1 MIDFVQLSKTPCV
14 FRKVTPGIF
23 YEGEMSRKHFD
34 LETLAHLLHFQK
46 SLFSRKESLP
56 KKITTAT
63 NQKNKPEYS
72 ERVLLYKYLHPH
84 GCLN

>member
-23 YEGEMSRKHFD
+23 YAGEMSRKYFD

-46 SLFSRKESLP
+46 SKKESLSQ
-56 KKITTAT
+56 ITIAT
-63 NQKNKPEYS
+63 KNKPEYS